1 MNNILYDILFL
12 GYETPEASGII
23 DANAIHPS
31 NAVVA
36 GLWIFK
42 SL

>member
-1 MNNILYDILFL
+1 MNYILYDIPFL
-12 GYETPEASGII
+12 GYETPGASGII
-23 DANAIHPS
+23 DANPS

-36 GLWIFK
+36 GLWISK